1 MEKHRQSQLSLFSA
15 TNLVIAN
22 IIGAGIFTTSGY
34 TLGSV
39 PSAFGLMLIW
49 FLGGI
54 LALCG
59 ALAYGELSS
68 IMPKSGGEYY
78 YLSRLYHPLLGF
90 LSGFVSLTAGFAAPV
105 AAAGLGFGKYL
116 TAAIYGHSDDAL
128 TRIFAIIVIVL
139 LSLLHTFSLKQG
151 ARIQNTLTAIKVAL
165 IVFFITAGIILV
177 PSPQNLSF
185 LPSESDWTLIFQTGF
200 AVSLVY
206 ISFAYSGW
214 NAAAYMSEE
223 VENPSLNVP
232 RALLYGTLI
241 VTGLYMLVNFVFLYS
256 SPIPALQNKAEVG
269 DVAARNIFGYQG
281 GQLMSTFIALALTS
295 SISAMIMA
303 GPRVIQAMGKD
314 FPIFSKF
321 AQNNA
326 AGIPTFALWTQ
337 STLSILVVLFSALE
351 NVLSYI
357 GFTLSIFTFMTVLG
371 LVINKWRS
379 PHSNHPVKVP
389 LYPLPVVLFL
399 SLTLW
404 MIVFNLMGKPIESLY
419 GLATLAI
426 GAAIFFLTGEG
437 GRKN

>member
-1 MEKHRQSQLSLFSA
+1 MEKHTQSRLNLFSA

-34 TLGSV
+34 TLGAV

-49 FLGGI
+49 FLGGV

-116 TAAIYGHSDDAL
+116 TAAIYGQSDDTL
-128 TRIFAIIVIVL
+128 TRVFAIIIIVL

-151 ARIQNTLTAIKVAL
+151 ALIQNILTSIKVAL
-165 IVFFITAGIILV
+165 IVFFITAGLFFT
-177 PSPQNLSF
+177 PSPQSLS
-185 LPSESDWTLIFQTGF
+185 LMPAENDWALIFQTGF

-223 VENPSLNVP
+223 VENPSENVP
-232 RALLYGTLI
+232 RALLYGTLV

-269 DVAARNIFGYQG
+269 DVAAKNIFGEHG

-295 SISAMIMA
+295 SMSAMIMA

-321 AQNNA
+321 AQNNT

-337 STLSILVVLFSALE
+337 SALSILVVLFSALE

-371 LVINKWRS
+371 LVIYKLRTTNAE
-379 PHSNHPVKVP
+379 HPIKVP
-389 LYPLPVVLFL
+389 LYPIPVVLFL

-419 GLATLAI
+419 GLGTLGI
-426 GAAIFFLTGEG
+426 GAIIYFLTGEG
-437 GRKN
+437 GRKK